1 MKLKSVT
8 LHQVSI
14 PLVTPF
20 ETSFMRETEKDCY
33 LVEAVFDTPKGE
45 ITGWGESVAMISPL
59 YSSEYVAAGIDVTRR
74 WLAPLLF
81 DVEDLT
87 AETVGWHLRHVIG
100 HPMAKSALEMA
111 VIEAQLKLNDQ
122 SFKDYLGGVVDT
134 VPSGVSVGIQDSV
147 EETVK
152 VIGDYLDEG
161 YARIKLKIK
170 PGKDIAPVAAVRKTF
185 GDDFGFQVDA
195 NAAYTLVD
203 AAHLRRLDE
212 YGLLL
217 IEQPL
222 GEADIRQ
229 HAELAKLMDTP
240 MCLDESIV
248 SAEAAADAIML
259 GATSVINIKP
269 GRVGGFIEAKKIHDL
284 AAAHGVAVWHG
295 GMVETGL
302 GRAANAALASLP
314 GFTLPGDIS
323 GSNRFFHEDITEE
336 IVMYDGK
343 VDVPTGIGFGVSID
357 LAKLERFR
365 TDSLEILPGQ

>member
-33 LVEAVFDTPKGE
+33 LVEAVFDTAKGE

-87 AETVGWHLRHVIG
+87 AETVSWHLRHVIG

-122 SFKDYLGGVVDT
+122 SFKDYLGGVVDS

-147 EETVK
+147 EETVD
-152 VIGDYLDEG
+152 VIGGYLEEG

-170 PGKDIAPVAAVRKTF
+170 PGKDIAPVAAVRRAF
-185 GDDFGFQVDA
+185 GDDFGSRSMRTPPTPSSMPPTC
-195 NAAYTLVD
+195 AAST
-203 AAHLRRLDE
+203 
-212 YGLLL
+212 
-217 IEQPL
+217 
-222 GEADIRQ
+222 
-229 HAELAKLMDTP
+229 
-240 MCLDESIV
+240 
-248 SAEAAADAIML
+248 
-259 GATSVINIKP
+259 N
-269 GRVGGFIEAKKIHDL
+269 
-284 AAAHGVAVWHG
+284 
-295 GMVETGL
+295 
-302 GRAANAALASLP
+302 
-314 GFTLPGDIS
+314 S
-323 GSNRFFHEDITEE
+323 GSCSSNRPSAR
-336 IVMYDGK
+336 
-343 VDVPTGIGFGVSID
+343 PTSGSM
-357 LAKLERFR
+357 LNWRSSWTPRCASTSPSSPPRRPPTRSCSEPPR
-365 TDSLEILPGQ
+365 

>member
-1 MKLKSVT
+1 MKLKSIT

-33 LVEAVFDTPKGE
+33 LVEATFDTPKGE

-59 YSSEYVAAGIDVTRR
+59 YSSEYVASGIDVTKR
-74 WLAPLLF
+74 WLAPILF
-81 DVEDLT
+81 DVDDLT
-87 AETVGWHLRHVIG
+87 AETVSWHLRHVIG

-122 SFKDYLGGVVDT
+122 SFKSYLGGVVDS

-152 VIGDYLDEG
+152 VIGGYLEEG

-170 PGKDIAPVAAVRKTF
+170 PGKDIAPIAAVRKAF

-203 AAHLRRLDE
+203 ASHLRRLDE

-229 HAELAKLMDTP
+229 HGELAKLMETP
-240 MCLDESIV
+240 MCLDESID
-248 SAEAAADAIML
+248 SAEAAADAISM
-259 GATSVINIKP
+259 GAAAVINIKP

-284 AAAHGVAVWHG
+284 CSAHGVAVWHG

-314 GFTLPGDIS
+314 G
-323 GSNRFFHEDITEE
+323 
-336 IVMYDGK
+336 
-343 VDVPTGIGFGVSID
+343 
-357 LAKLERFR
+357 
-365 TDSLEILPGQ
+365 